1 MEFLR
6 EEYDQQ
12 VPIVE
17 MVIQKII
24 ATYLHLRDI
33 KL

>member
-6 EEYDQQ
+6 EVYHQQ

-17 MVIQKII
+17 MVIQKIT

>member
-33 KL
+33 KF

>member
-24 ATYLHLRDI
+24 ATYLHLCDI